1 MITLTIIA
9 ATFTVA
15 GALLLGVAGIAHLSH
30 LGRLRAVLNRQRL
43 FPAWS
48 TKVVAVGL
56 TVTELGVAGLVV
68 TTMVV
73 GVPSIVVAAL
83 AQAALFAA
91 LAVYAGL
98 LRWLAPGVACGCT
111 SGDEPASF
119 AVVASNAAIAVAS
132 AGSAVLLNQDNNGV
146 NAATRAM
153 IFAAAFAVAVVLP
166 ILRNGAR
173 PLQEAR

>member
-1 MITLTIIA
+1 MITLTVIT

-15 GALLLGVAGIAHLSH
+15 GALLLAVAGIAHLSH
-30 LGRLRAVLNRQRL
+30 PGRLHAVLTRQRL

-48 TKVVAVGL
+48 MKMVVAGL

-73 GVPSIVVAAL
+73 GGPSVVVAAL
-83 AQAALFAA
+83 TQAALFAA

-98 LRWLAPGVACGCT
+98 LRLLAPGVACGCT

-119 AVVASNAAIAVAS
+119 VVVASNVAIAVAS
-132 AGSAVLLNQDNNGV
+132 AGSALLMNQDTNAV

-166 ILRNGAR
+166 ILNNGAR